1 MRTDSKILI
10 MKKINSET
18 KLPVWTIVLWIGAA
32 LANIKSIFADY
43 DVDLSYAV
51 VTSYRHLSGEKMFME
66 MREPHQTSAYILD
79 SLMWLFHKVTGS
91 YEGVVIFVNIFGVL
105 LFALLS
111 CFLVKT
117 LKRHT
122 DHKTAHLIGIAIF
135 AFRARQIVMP
145 EFTNM
150 LFGFSVLLVI
160 LLINH
165 FEKEND
171 RKYLILSAI
180 TLCLMV
186 LSYPSA
192 VVAYLIIC
200 FLIYRYSSSKI
211 KDILLLTVICVAA
224 GLCYVIRFSVQAG
237 GLGDFVGNLLTIV
250 SGDSAHTSRY
260 NTGLL
265 FYLKEM
271 IAGCIW
277 FGASATLAFATS
289 AVYRIVT
296 KKTNKNIFWIV
307 FGASLILIDLTFC
320 VFYDDIVRT
329 ASMKYV
335 YGNISILLIVM
346 GFFGFK
352 YCSDIEKKIWIIS
365 LLMSLSNI
373 LSVILLTNMELITA
387 IQYIFPAGAISM
399 IPASRLLMEKNTE
412 EKKAS
417 AYSYV
422 FPFIAVL
429 LIVLHRGIIMRDYS
443 VACSSV
449 FGIEGMVKNGPAKGV
464 VCSYMSAYMTKCN
477 EEDWIQYVNPGENVL
492 VVASGLYDPLVYCFN
507 SSSVSHYSTIDTPT
521 YDETLLGYWD
531 TYPDKYPDVIA
542 VECWYGD
549 MHVEEDSW
557 IMQWVYSNS
566 DCVGDG
572 RYFRFYRVR

>member
-10 MKKINSET
+10 MKKTNSET

-79 SLMWLFHKVTGS
+79 GLMWLFHKVTGS

-192 VVAYLIIC
+192 VVAYLIVC
-200 FLIYRYSSSKI
+200 FLIFKYSSSK
-211 KDILLLTVICVAA
+211 KRDICLLAAVCAAA
-224 GLCYVIRFSVQAG
+224 GICYVILFSVRAG
-237 GLGDFVGNLLTIV
+237 GLGAFLHNLLTIV
-250 SGDSAHTSRY
+250 SGDSAHTTRY

-271 IAGCIW
+271 IAGCVWI
-277 FGASATLAFATS
+277 ASSAAIAFAAS
-289 AVYRIVT
+289 SVYRILT
-296 KKTNKNIFWIV
+296 KKNNKNIFWIV
-307 FGASLILIDLTFC
+307 FGSMLIVIDLTFC
-320 VFYDDIVRT
+320 VFYDDVVRT
-329 ASMKYV
+329 ASMRYV

-346 GFFGFK
+346 GFCGFR
-352 YCSDIEKKIWIIS
+352 YCSDTEKKIWIIS
-365 LLMSLSNI
+365 LLISLSNI
-373 LSVILLTNMELITA
+373 LSVVLLTNMELITA
-387 IQYIFPAGAISM
+387 VQYIFPAGAISI
-399 IPASRLLMEKNTE
+399 IPANRLLGKNDAE
-412 EKKAS
+412 DKAS
-417 AYSYV
+417 SGYSYV
-422 FPFIAVL
+422 FSFIAVL
-429 LIVLHRGIIMRDYS
+429 LVILHRGIVIRDYS
-443 VACSSV
+443 GACSSIL
-449 FGIEGMVKNGPAKGV
+449 GIEGMVKNGPAKGV

-477 EEDWIQYVNPGENVL
+477 EEDWMQFISPGENVL
-492 VVASGLYDPLVYCFN
+492 VVGTDLYDPIVYCFN